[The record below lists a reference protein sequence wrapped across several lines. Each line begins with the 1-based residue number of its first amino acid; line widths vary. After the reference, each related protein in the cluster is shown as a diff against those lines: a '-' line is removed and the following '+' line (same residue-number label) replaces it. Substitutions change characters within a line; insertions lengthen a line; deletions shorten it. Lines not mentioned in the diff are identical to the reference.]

1 MTHPKV
7 LTDPR
12 LMQRYGIKKA
22 GGNRY
27 PLIAVSALIVSA
39 WFIWSGHN
47 AANPEVR
54 SDLIS
59 FKNIDDQ
66 SISIT
71 YSIQVRNINID
82 HSCSLIARD
91 FEKNT
96 VGEVSDLMPA
106 GSLLAGKNQR
116 TVVISTRLPAVNA
129 GISSCE

>member
-12 LMQRYGIKKA
+12 LMQRYGIKPAPSK
-22 GGNRY
+22 RY
-27 PLIAVSALIVSA
+27 LFTGVLIFLVSS
-39 WFIWSGHN
+39 WFIWSGYN
-47 AANPEVR
+47 AANPAVR

-71 YSIQVRNINID
+71 YSIQVRNKNID

-91 FEKNT
+91 LEKNT

-106 GSLLAGKNQR
+106 GSLLASKTQR

>member
-1 MTHPKV
+1 
-7 LTDPR
+7 
-12 LMQRYGIKKA
+12 MQRYGIKKA

-39 WFIWSGHN
+39 WFIWSGYN

-54 SDLIS
+54 YDLIS

-71 YSIQVRNINID
+71 YSIQVRNMNIN

-106 GSLLAGKNQR
+106 GSLFAGKNQR

>member
-1 MTHPKV
+1 
-7 LTDPR
+7 
-12 LMQRYGIKKA
+12 MQRYGIKKA
-22 GGNRY
+22 SGNRY
-27 PLIAVSALIVSA
+27 TLIAVSVLLVSA
-39 WFIWSGHN
+39 WFIWSGYN
-47 AANPEVR
+47 AANPEIR

-59 FKNIDDQ
+59 FKSIDDQ

-71 YSIQVRNINID
+71 YSIQARNINID

-91 FEKNT
+91 LEKNT

-106 GSLLAGKNQR
+106 GSLSTGKNQR

>member
-1 MTHPKV
+1 
-7 LTDPR
+7 
-12 LMQRYGIKKA
+12 MQRYGIKPA
-22 GGNRY
+22 GNKRHLLAGS
-27 PLIAVSALIVSA
+27 LIIIVAS
-39 WFIWSGHN
+39 WFIWSGYN
-47 AANPEVR
+47 AANPAIR

-59 FKNIDDQ
+59 FKNVDDQ

-71 YSIQVRNINID
+71 YSIQVRNTNID

-96 VGEVSDLMPA
+96 VGEVSDLMSA
-106 GSLLAGKNQR
+106 GSLSAGKNQR

>member
-1 MTHPKV
+1 
-7 LTDPR
+7 
-12 LMQRYGIKKA
+12 MQRYGIKKA

-39 WFIWSGHN
+39 WFIWSGYN
-47 AANPEVR
+47 AAYPEVR

-71 YSIQVRNINID
+71 YSIQARNINID

-91 FEKNT
+91 LEKNT

-106 GSLLAGKNQR
+106 GSLSAGKNQR

>member
-7 LTDPR
+7 LTDPM
-12 LMQRYGIKKA
+12 LMQRYGIKPA
-22 GGNRY
+22 GNKRY
-27 PLIAVSALIVSA
+27 LLAGSLILIVAS
-39 WFIWSGHN
+39 WFIWSGYN
-47 AANPEVR
+47 AANPAIR

-59 FKNIDDQ
+59 FENIDDQ

-71 YSIQVRNINID
+71 YSIQVRNTGID

-106 GSLLAGKNQR
+106 SSLSAGKNQR

>member
-1 MTHPKV
+1 
-7 LTDPR
+7 
-12 LMQRYGIKKA
+12 MQRYGIKPAHSK
-22 GGNRY
+22 RY
-27 PLIAVSALIVSA
+27 LFTGVLILLVSS
-39 WFIWSGHN
+39 WFIWSGYN
-47 AANPEVR
+47 AANPAVR

-71 YSIQVRNINID
+71 YSIQVRNKNID

-91 FEKNT
+91 LEKNT

>member
-1 MTHPKV
+1 
-7 LTDPR
+7 
-12 LMQRYGIKKA
+12 MQRYGIKKA
-22 GGNRY
+22 DGNRY
-27 PLIAVSALIVSA
+27 PLIAVSVLFVSA
-39 WFIWSGHN
+39 WFIWSGYN

-71 YSIQVRNINID
+71 YSIQVRNMNID

>member
-1 MTHPKV
+1 
-7 LTDPR
+7 
-12 LMQRYGIKKA
+12 MQRYGIKKA

-39 WFIWSGHN
+39 WFIWSGYN

-71 YSIQVRNINID
+71 YSIQARNINID

-91 FEKNT
+91 LEKNT

-106 GSLLAGKNQR
+106 GSLSAGKNQR

>member
-12 LMQRYGIKKA
+12 LMQRYGIKPAHSK
-22 GGNRY
+22 RY
-27 PLIAVSALIVSA
+27 LLTGFLVLVVAS
-39 WFIWSGHN
+39 WFIWSGYN
-47 AANPEVR
+47 AANPAVR

-59 FKNIDDQ
+59 FKTIDDR
-66 SISIT
+66 SISLT
-71 YSIQVRNINID
+71 YSIQVRDPNID

-91 FEKNT
+91 LEKNT
-96 VGEVSDLMPA
+96 VGEVSDLMPV

>member
-1 MTHPKV
+1 
-7 LTDPR
+7 
-12 LMQRYGIKKA
+12 MQRYGIKKA

-39 WFIWSGHN
+39 WFIWSGYN

-71 YSIQVRNINID
+71 YSIQVRNIDID

-106 GSLLAGKNQR
+106 GSLSAGKNQR

>member
-1 MTHPKV
+1 
-7 LTDPR
+7 
-12 LMQRYGIKKA
+12 MQRYGIKKA

-27 PLIAVSALIVSA
+27 PLIAVLVLLVSA
-39 WFIWSGHN
+39 WFIWSGYN
-47 AANPEVR
+47 AAYPEVR

-71 YSIQVRNINID
+71 YSIQVRNANID

-91 FEKNT
+91 LEKNT

-106 GSLLAGKNQR
+106 GSLFAGKNQR

>member
-22 GGNRY
+22 SSNRY
-27 PLIAVSALIVSA
+27 PLIAVSLLLVSA
-39 WFIWSGHN
+39 WFIWSGYN

-59 FKNIDDQ
+59 FKSIDDQ

-71 YSIQVRNINID
+71 YSIQVRNTNID

-96 VGEVSDLMPA
+96 VGEISDLMPA
-106 GSLLAGKNQR
+106 GSLSAGKNQR
-116 TVVISTRLPAVNA
+116 TIVISTRLPAVNA

>member
-1 MTHPKV
+1 
-7 LTDPR
+7 
-12 LMQRYGIKKA
+12 MQRYGIKSAYSK
-22 GGNRY
+22 RY
-27 PLIAVSALIVSA
+27 LLTGFLVVVVAS
-39 WFIWSGHN
+39 WFIWSGYN
-47 AANPEVR
+47 AANPAVR

-59 FKNIDDQ
+59 FINIDDQ
-66 SISIT
+66 SISVN
-71 YSIQVRNINID
+71 YSIQVRDPNID

-91 FEKNT
+91 LEKNI

>member
-1 MTHPKV
+1 
-7 LTDPR
+7 
-12 LMQRYGIKKA
+12 MQRYGIKKA
-22 GGNRY
+22 DGNRY
-27 PLIAVSALIVSA
+27 PLIAVSVLLVSA
-39 WFIWSGHN
+39 WFIWSGYN

-71 YSIQVRNINID
+71 YSIQVRNANID

-91 FEKNT
+91 LEKNT

-106 GSLLAGKNQR
+106 GSLFAGKNQR

>member
-1 MTHPKV
+1 
-7 LTDPR
+7 
-12 LMQRYGIKKA
+12 MQRYGIKKA

-39 WFIWSGHN
+39 WFIWSGYN

-54 SDLIS
+54 YDLIS

-71 YSIQVRNINID
+71 YSIQARNINID
-82 HSCSLIARD
+82 HSCALIARD
-91 FEKNT
+91 LEKNT

>member
-1 MTHPKV
+1 
-7 LTDPR
+7 
-12 LMQRYGIKKA
+12 MQRYGIKKA

-39 WFIWSGHN
+39 WFIWSGYN

-71 YSIQVRNINID
+71 YSIQARNINID

-91 FEKNT
+91 LEKNT

-106 GSLLAGKNQR
+106 GSLSVGKNQR

>member
-1 MTHPKV
+1 
-7 LTDPR
+7 
-12 LMQRYGIKKA
+12 MQRYGIKPFGPK
-22 GGNRY
+22 RH
-27 PLIAVSALIVSA
+27 LLTSALILLVAS
-39 WFIWSGHN
+39 WFIWSGYN

-71 YSIQVRNINID
+71 YSIQVRNKNND
-82 HSCSLIARD
+82 HICSLIARD
-91 FEKNT
+91 LEKNT

-106 GSLLAGKNQR
+106 GSLLTGKNQR

>member
-1 MTHPKV
+1 
-7 LTDPR
+7 
-12 LMQRYGIKKA
+12 MQRYGIKPV
-22 GGNRY
+22 GPNRH
-27 PLIAVSALIVSA
+27 LLTSALILLVAS
-39 WFIWSGHN
+39 WFIWSGYN
-47 AANPEVR
+47 AANPTVR

-71 YSIQVRNINID
+71 YSIQVRNNNID

-91 FEKNT
+91 LEKNT

-116 TVVISTRLPAVNA
+116 TVEISTRLPAVNA

>member
-1 MTHPKV
+1 
-7 LTDPR
+7 
-12 LMQRYGIKKA
+12 MQRYGIKKA

-39 WFIWSGHN
+39 WFIWSGYN

-66 SISIT
+66 NISIT

-91 FEKNT
+91 LEKNT

>member
-12 LMQRYGIKKA
+12 LIQRYGIKPAPSK
-22 GGNRY
+22 RY
-27 PLIAVSALIVSA
+27 LFTGVLILLVSS
-39 WFIWSGHN
+39 WFIWSGYN
-47 AANPEVR
+47 AANPAVR

-71 YSIQVRNINID
+71 YSIQVRNKNID

-91 FEKNT
+91 LEKNT

>member
-12 LMQRYGIKKA
+12 LMQRYGIKPAYSK
-22 GGNRY
+22 RY
-27 PLIAVSALIVSA
+27 LLTGFLVVVVAS
-39 WFIWSGHN
+39 WFIWSGYN
-47 AANPEVR
+47 AANPAVR

-59 FKNIDDQ
+59 FINIDDQ
-66 SISIT
+66 SISVN
-71 YSIQVRNINID
+71 YSIQVRDPNID

-91 FEKNT
+91 LEKNI

>member
-1 MTHPKV
+1 
-7 LTDPR
+7 
-12 LMQRYGIKKA
+12 MQRYGIKKA

-39 WFIWSGHN
+39 WFIWSGYN

-91 FEKNT
+91 LEKNT
-96 VGEVSDLMPA
+96 VGEVSDFMPA

>member
-1 MTHPKV
+1 
-7 LTDPR
+7 
-12 LMQRYGIKKA
+12 MQRYGIKKA
-22 GGNRY
+22 GVNRY

-39 WFIWSGHN
+39 WFIWSGYN

-71 YSIQVRNINID
+71 YSIQVRNIDID

>member
-1 MTHPKV
+1 
-7 LTDPR
+7 
-12 LMQRYGIKKA
+12 MQRYGIKKA
-22 GGNRY
+22 GGTRY
-27 PLIAVSALIVSA
+27 PLIAVSVLIVSA
-39 WFIWSGHN
+39 WFIWSGYN
-47 AANPEVR
+47 AANPAVR

-71 YSIQVRNINID
+71 YSIQVRNMNID

>member
-1 MTHPKV
+1 
-7 LTDPR
+7 
-12 LMQRYGIKKA
+12 MQRYGIKKA

-27 PLIAVSALIVSA
+27 PLIAVSVLLVSA
-39 WFIWSGHN
+39 WFIWSGYN

-71 YSIQVRNINID
+71 YSIQARNINID

-91 FEKNT
+91 LEKNT

-106 GSLLAGKNQR
+106 GSLSTGKNQR
-116 TVVISTRLPAVNA
+116 TVEISTRLPAVNA

>member
-1 MTHPKV
+1 
-7 LTDPR
+7 
-12 LMQRYGIKKA
+12 MQRYGIKKA

-39 WFIWSGHN
+39 WFIWSGYN

-71 YSIQVRNINID
+71 YSIQVRNANID

-91 FEKNT
+91 LEKNT

>member
-12 LMQRYGIKKA
+12 LMQRYGIKPA
-22 GGNRY
+22 GDTRY
-27 PLIAVSALIVSA
+27 LLTGSLILIVAS
-39 WFIWSGHN
+39 WFIWSGYN
-47 AANPEVR
+47 AANPAIR

-59 FKNIDDQ
+59 FENIDDQ

-71 YSIQVRNINID
+71 YSIQVRNTKID

>member
-1 MTHPKV
+1 
-7 LTDPR
+7 
-12 LMQRYGIKKA
+12 MQRYGIKKA
-22 GGNRY
+22 DGNRY

-39 WFIWSGHN
+39 WFIWSGYN

-71 YSIQVRNINID
+71 YSIQARNINID

-91 FEKNT
+91 LEKNT

-116 TVVISTRLPAVNA
+116 TVVIPTRLPAVNA

>member
-1 MTHPKV
+1 
-7 LTDPR
+7 
-12 LMQRYGIKKA
+12 MQRYGIKKA

-27 PLIAVSALIVSA
+27 PLIAVLALIVSA
-39 WFIWSGHN
+39 WFIWSGYN

-71 YSIQVRNINID
+71 YSIQVRNMNID

>member
-1 MTHPKV
+1 
-7 LTDPR
+7 
-12 LMQRYGIKKA
+12 MQRYGIKKA

-39 WFIWSGHN
+39 WFIWSGYN

-66 SISIT
+66 SVSIT
-71 YSIQVRNINID
+71 YSIQVRNIDID

>member
-39 WFIWSGHN
+39 WFIWSGYN

-54 SDLIS
+54 YDLIS

-71 YSIQVRNINID
+71 YSIQVRNMNIN

-106 GSLLAGKNQR
+106 GSLFAGKNQR